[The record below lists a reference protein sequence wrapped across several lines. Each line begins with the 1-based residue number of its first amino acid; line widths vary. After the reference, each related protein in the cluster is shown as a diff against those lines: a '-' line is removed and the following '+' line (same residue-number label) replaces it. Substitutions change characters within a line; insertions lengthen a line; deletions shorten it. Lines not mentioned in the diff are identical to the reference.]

1 MRYHADLMD
10 KPLRIIFMG
19 TPEFAVPSL
28 QALLDA
34 DPETVGRVVGVVTQ
48 PDRPKGRGQQLAP
61 PPIKVLALQAG
72 LPVLQPAK
80 MKDPDF
86 LDRLRGWAPD
96 VIAVTAFGRIMPPV
110 ILGLPPMG
118 CVNVHGSLLPM
129 YRGAAPIQWA
139 IINGETETGITT
151 MLMDP
156 GLDTGPMLMRATVP
170 IHPTDTAGDLAARLA
185 PLGGRLLVET
195 IMGLKRKTLAPT
207 PQDHTRATLAPLLK
221 KEDGV
226 LNWTDEA
233 PTLANRIRGLTPWPG
248 AYTYHGKER
257 WQIWR
262 AQAAP
267 VGCAEAEPGT
277 ILETTKDALRIAT
290 GKGSLLIQEI
300 QPASGKRLSVGQYLA
315 GHPVAAGARLAPS
328 PPPPPLLHPL
338 Q

>member
-1 MRYHADLMD
+1 MD
-10 KPLRIIFMG
+10 KPLRIVFMG

-34 DPETVGRVVGVVTQ
+34 DPNTVGRVVGVVTQ
-48 PDRPKGRGQQLAP
+48 PDRPKGRGHRLAP
-61 PPIKVLALQAG
+61 PPIKVLSRQAG

-86 LDRLRGWAPD
+86 LDALRSWTPD
-96 VIAVTAFGRIMPPV
+96 VIAVTAFGRILPPV
-110 ILGLPPMG
+110 VLELPPLG
-118 CVNVHGSLLPM
+118 CVNVHGSLLPK

-139 IINGETETGITT
+139 VITGETETGITT

-156 GLDTGPMLMRATVP
+156 GLDTGPMLLREPVP
-170 IHPTDTAGDLAARLA
+170 IRPTETAGDLATRLA

-195 IMGLKRKTLAPT
+195 IVGLKNGRLRPI

-226 LNWTDEA
+226 LDWKEEA
-233 PTLANRIRGLTPWPG
+233 AALSNRIRGLTPWPG
-248 AYTYHGKER
+248 AYTYHGQER
-257 WQIWR
+257 WQLWR

-277 ILETTKDALRIAT
+277 ILAVTKEAIRIAT
-290 GKGSLLIQEI
+290 GKGALLIQEI
-300 QPASGKRLSVGQYLA
+300 QPAAGKRLAVQQYLA
-315 GHPVAAGARLAPS
+315 GHPVIVGTTLTSTPV
-328 PPPPPLLHPL
+328 
-338 Q
+338 

>member
-1 MRYHADLMD
+1 MD

-34 DPETVGRVVGVVTQ
+34 DPDTVGRVVGVVTQ

-61 PPIKVLALQAG
+61 PPIKVLAQQAG
-72 LPVLQPAK
+72 LPVLQPVK

-86 LDRLRGWAPD
+86 LDTLRGWAPD
-96 VIAVTAFGRIMPPV
+96 VIAVTAFGRILPPV
-110 ILGLPPMG
+110 LLDLPYWG
-118 CVNVHGSLLPM
+118 CINVHGSLLPK

-195 IMGLKRKTLAPT
+195 IAGLKSKTLAPT
-207 PQDHTRATLAPLLK
+207 PQDHAKATPAPLLK
-221 KEDGV
+221 KEDGW
-226 LNWTDEA
+226 LNWKDEA
-233 PTLANRIRGLTPWPG
+233 PALANRIRGLTPWPG
-248 AYTYHGKER
+248 AYTYHGEER

-262 AQAAP
+262 AQAAS
-267 VGCAEAEPGT
+267 VGCAEAAPGT
-277 ILETTKDALRIAT
+277 ILEVTKDALRIAT

-300 QPASGKRLSVGQYLA
+300 QSASGKRLSVGQYLS
-315 GHPVAAGARLAPS
+315 GHRVAVGSRLTPS
-328 PPPPPLLHPL
+328 PSATS
-338 Q
+338 

>member
-1 MRYHADLMD
+1 MAH
-10 KPLRIIFMG
+10 PTRIVFMG

-34 DPETVGRVVGVVTQ
+34 DPEIVGRVVGVVTQ

-61 PPIKVLALQAG
+61 PPIKVLARQAG

-80 MKDPDF
+80 MKDTDF
-86 LDRLRGWAPD
+86 LDVLRGWAPD
-96 VIAVTAFGRIMPPV
+96 VIAVTAFGRILPPV
-110 ILGLPPMG
+110 VLDLPPMG
-118 CVNVHGSLLPM
+118 CINVHGSLLPR

-139 IINGETETGITT
+139 IINGEAETGITT

-195 IMGLKRKTLAPT
+195 IAGLKSHTLIPT
-207 PQDHTRATLAPLLK
+207 PQDHAKATLAPLLK
-221 KEDGV
+221 KED
-226 LNWTDEA
+226 EA
-233 PTLANRIRGLTPWPG
+233 TALAHRNRGLTPWPG
-248 AYTYHGKER
+248 AYTYHGEER
-257 WQIWR
+257 WQIWQ

-300 QPASGKRLSVGQYLA
+300 QPASGKRLNAGQYLA
-315 GHPVAAGARLAPS
+315 GHPVAAGARLTPS

-338 Q
+338 R

>member
-61 PPIKVLALQAG
+61 PPITVLALQAG

-96 VIAVTAFGRIMPPV
+96 VIAVTAFGRILPPV
-110 ILGLPPMG
+110 ILDLPPMG
-118 CVNVHGSLLPM
+118 CVNVHGSLLPR

-262 AQAAP
+262 AQTAP

-277 ILETTKDALRIAT
+277 ILEATKDALRIAT

-300 QPASGKRLSVGQYLA
+300 QPASGKRLSVRQYLA
-315 GHPVAAGARLAPS
+315 GHPVAVGSSLTPS
-328 PPPPPLLHPL
+328 PSATA
-338 Q
+338 